1 MARFLKPSDDS
12 EWKEER
18 PDYNTEGSTT
28 FIYNP
33 NRSQSIDKQR
43 SRLPIYQNRNHILYL
58 LERHQIIILI
68 GETGSGKST
77 QVPQYLLE
85 SGWACDGTYVAVTQ
99 PRRIAVTSL
108 SSRVAE
114 EMGTVLGQA
123 VGYSIRFDENTSGK
137 TRLKYM
143 TEGILLR
150 EMLRDPLLKQ
160 YSVIMVDEVHE
171 RSLNTDILLSL
182 LKKIAKKRP
191 ELRLI
196 ISSATLDA
204 EELRSYFDLT
214 KRKMMPDLVDPNKE
228 VKDYQIGS
236 AVIMSVSGRCYPV
249 DIFYLQE
256 PAADYVKES
265 VDTVIKIS
273 RTERSGDVLLFLTG
287 HEEVETAV
295 RLLRDYAQNA
305 ADSSRIDKLWVLP
318 MHGSL
323 PNEDQLKVFQRTP
336 AGTRKIVV
344 ATNVAEASVTIPGI
358 VYVIDCGFVKMRWY
372 NPDTQT
378 DALVI
383 VPISQASAQQ
393 RAGRAG
399 RVRAGKVYRLYKEDD
414 FHKLAQFTP
423 PEVQRS
429 NLASAVLQ
437 LKALGVDDVV
447 HFDFPS
453 PPPARHLAVA
463 LEILYALQAIDDNG
477 RLTDP
482 MGLKMAE
489 FPVDPIVSKLLL
501 MSGQFECSA
510 EIATIVAMMQV
521 QNIFY
526 YPTRGQESIKARVA
540 RRRFEAYEGDLITYL
555 NVATA
560 FTKHGD
566 NPRWCSSNYLNK
578 KGLKRAL
585 TLRDQLLKLLK
596 RLEIPIKSAKR
607 NAESVLRCIAASYF
621 PNAAYLHSSG
631 EYRTVLADVVLHVH
645 PHSVLYAEEK
655 AQWVVFGDVLHT
667 TQLFMRDVTVIEPG
681 WLEELAP
688 HYFHKVT
695 ER

>member
-1 MARFLKPSDDS
+1 MARFLPPADES

-18 PDYNTEGSTT
+18 PDFNTEGSTT

-43 SRLPIYQNRNHILYL
+43 CRLPIFQNRNHVLYL
-58 LERHQIIILI
+58 LERHQTIILI

-85 SGWACDGTYVAVTQ
+85 SGWASDGTYVAVTQ

-114 EMGTVLGQA
+114 EMGTILGQT
-123 VGYSIRFDENTSGK
+123 VGYSIRFDENVTPGK

-150 EMLRDPLLKQ
+150 EMLADPLLKR

-204 EELRSYFDLT
+204 EELRNYFDLS
-214 KRKMMPDLVDPNKE
+214 KRKVKPDLVDKDKE
-228 VKDYQIGS
+228 LKGYQIGS

-249 DIFYLQE
+249 DVFYLQE
-256 PAADYVKES
+256 PVPDYVKGS

-295 RLLRDYAQNA
+295 RLLKDYAQNA
-305 ADSSRIDKLWVLP
+305 LDSSRTDKLWVLP

-323 PNEDQLKVFQRTP
+323 PNEDQLKVFQRSP
-336 AGTRKIVV
+336 AGTRKVVV

-378 DALVI
+378 DALVV
-383 VPISQASAQQ
+383 VPVSQASAQQ

-399 RVRAGKVYRLYKEDD
+399 RVRPGKSYRLYTENDY
-414 FHKLAQFTP
+414 HNLAQFTP

-429 NLASAVLQ
+429 NLAPAVLQ

-463 LEILYALQAIDDNG
+463 LEILYALQAIDDSG

-489 FPVDPIVSKLLL
+489 FPVDPMVSKLLL
-501 MSGQFECSA
+501 MSGEFECSA

-526 YPTRGQESIKARVA
+526 YPTRGQESIKGNSIIQ
-540 RRRFEAYEGDLITYL
+540 FSSICLITPPDFAIL
-555 NVATA
+555 
-560 FTKHGD
+560 
-566 NPRWCSSNYLNK
+566 
-578 KGLKRAL
+578 
-585 TLRDQLLKLLK
+585 
-596 RLEIPIKSAKR
+596 
-607 NAESVLRCIAASYF
+607 
-621 PNAAYLHSSG
+621 
-631 EYRTVLADVVLHVH
+631 
-645 PHSVLYAEEK
+645 
-655 AQWVVFGDVLHT
+655 
-667 TQLFMRDVTVIEPG
+667 
-681 WLEELAP
+681 
-688 HYFHKVT
+688 
-695 ER
+695 